1 MNARVPEK
9 KIDSIRIDT
18 GAKRIEVNDEG
29 EYITLNFADQ
39 SLPTRFFAMADEFQ
53 AKEPEYHAKAEAID
67 ANTDLTEYERMRAT
81 AQLNL
86 EFHTYFK
93 EQIDALFG
101 ANTCRKVFGDIVPG
115 VELYGDFLTQIT
127 PYFEKYGKERAK
139 KLQKKYNPAR
149 KGNV

>member
-1 MNARVPEK
+1 MT
-9 KIDSIRIDT
+9 DSIRVDT
-18 GAKRIEVNDEG
+18 GAKRIEVNDAG

-39 SLPTRFFAMADEFQ
+39 SLPIRFFELADEFQ
-53 AKEPEYHAKAEAID
+53 AKEPEYRAKAEAID
-67 ANTDLTEYERMRAT
+67 ANETLTDYERMRAA

-93 EQIDALFG
+93 EQIDRLFG
-101 ANTCRKVFGDIVPG
+101 PETCRKVFGDIIPG
-115 VELYGDFLTQIT
+115 AELYGDFLAQIT

-139 KLQKKYNPAR
+139 KLQKKYSPAR

>member
-1 MNARVPEK
+1 MNAK
-9 KIDSIRIDT
+9 TINKGMDSIRVDT

-39 SLPTRFFAMADEFQ
+39 SLPTRFFAMADDFQ
-53 AKEPEYHAKAEAID
+53 AKEPEYRARAEALD
-67 ANTDLTEYERMRAT
+67 ANTELTEYERMRAT

-127 PYFEKYGKERAK
+127 PYFEKYGKERAE
-139 KLQKKYNPAR
+139 KLQTKYNPAR

>member
-39 SLPTRFFAMADEFQ
+39 SLPTRFFAMADDFQ
-53 AKEPEYHAKAEAID
+53 EKEPEYRARAEAID

-115 VELYGDFLTQIT
+115 VNCMEIS
-127 PYFEKYGKERAK
+127 
-139 KLQKKYNPAR
+139 
-149 KGNV
+149 

>member
-1 MNARVPEK
+1 MNAK
-9 KIDSIRIDT
+9 TINKGMDSIRVDT

-39 SLPTRFFAMADEFQ
+39 SLPTRFFAMADDFQ
-53 AKEPEYHAKAEAID
+53 AKEPEYRARAEALD
-67 ANTDLTEYERMRAT
+67 ANTELTEYERMRAT

-101 ANTCRKVFGDIVPG
+101 LETCRKVFGDIVPS
-115 VELYGDFLTQIT
+115 VELYGDFLAQLT
-127 PYFEKYGKERAK
+127 PYFEQYGKERAE
-139 KLQKKYNPAR
+139 KLRQKYNPAR